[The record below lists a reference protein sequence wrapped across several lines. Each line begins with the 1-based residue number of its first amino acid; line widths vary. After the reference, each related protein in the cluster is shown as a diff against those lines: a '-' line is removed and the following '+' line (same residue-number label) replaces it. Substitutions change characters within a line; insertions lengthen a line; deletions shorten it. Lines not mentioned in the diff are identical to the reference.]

1 MKNHKF
7 ITSFKNLMPLTTY
20 SYVVESLDGNWPASV
35 SPASGSFSTLTGSMD
50 IETELSFCAS
60 SASCSGVTLLEYESD
75 SCSSDSIP
83 FADVRIALSLPYSNI
98 KVYGN
103 KEHFECEECLQT
115 PIILVQENVNLDN
128 ITSNSIN
135 FPIGISGLNYYSTYN
150 YTIELVDSNS
160 LLGFTDLSGTITTNA
175 NSFEAINPKMILCE
189 NSGECSG
196 YSTLG
201 SISNCLDSLPYADIR
216 VKITSDCLDYPIY
229 SNRIHI
235 QCDYCWPK
243 INFDLLDGTAI
254 VTDSN
259 SFDLNVTI
267 SNLKPYQTYNYS
279 ITNIESNNIMAFEHL
294 SGSFITDEETSYDLI
309 NKIIF
314 CDVSG
319 YYSNYNIINNNN
331 AVCDLDKYVKFDITL
346 DSDCL
351 DNPVTSPINKI
362 ECDNCL
368 PNRHSVVLF
377 PKNIYQA
384 DSAIDINGTLDNLLL
399 DHTYSYEFESKGGN
413 WPIKIYP
420 VSGSFI
426 AKTPTKEIL
435 SQAWFCCPSGSC
447 GSTPFTKTY
456 DSLRY
461 KTNYLTQD
469 IRLKVTD
476 TCANHLVYDDRT
488 IFIQLADLEITPVND
503 TYNVILDS
511 QTKGCYDF
519 LMKVNNCINTHS
531 YTYQYHAID
540 GNWPV
545 ILSNVSG
552 SFTNQPLIH
561 NIKTQ
566 LTFCPSTGV
575 CNNQSNVLTPPSVL
589 SYNSLL
595 NSTCNNSKFISLQL
609 SVTSNCYPNQKAFF
623 SEPITVY
630 CEDCI
635 PLPSITLDIEK

>member
-7 ITSFKNLMPLTTY
+7 ITSLKNLLPLTTY
-20 SYVVESLDGNWPASV
+20 SYSIESVNGNWPVVA
-35 SPASGSFSTLTGSMD
+35 SPASGSFYTLKDSYD
-50 IETELSFCAS
+50 IETTLRFCAS
-60 SASCSGVTLLEYESD
+60 SGTCSGITKLAYSPTT
-75 SCSSDSIP
+75 CSSGIIP
-83 FADVRIALSLPYSNI
+83 FVDARIVLNLPYSNI
-98 KVYGN
+98 KLYGDV
-103 KEHFECEECLQT
+103 EHVECLECLIEPSIET
-115 PIILVQENVNLDN
+115 VDNIELNNDTGNVVNLD
-128 ITSNSIN
+128 
-135 FPIGISGLNYYSTYN
+135 ISFNNLNNNSTYN
-150 YTIELVDSNS
+150 YTIELLEGNT
-160 LLGFTDLSGTITTNA
+160 LLGSNNLSGTIITTNNYIDTIQSRIA
-175 NSFEAINPKMILCE
+175 LCE
-189 NSGECSG
+189 TTGECAA
-196 YSTLG
+196 YTTTLG
-201 SISNCLDSLPYADIR
+201 SIFSCDTNPYAKLR
-216 VKITSDCLDYPIY
+216 VKL
-229 SNRIHI
+229 
-235 QCDYCWPK
+235 
-243 INFDLLDGTAI
+243 
-254 VTDSN
+254 
-259 SFDLNVTI
+259 
-267 SNLKPYQTYNYS
+267 
-279 ITNIESNNIMAFEHL
+279 E
-294 SGSFITDEETSYDLI
+294 
-309 NKIIF
+309 
-314 CDVSG
+314 
-319 YYSNYNIINNNN
+319 
-331 AVCDLDKYVKFDITL
+331 
-346 DSDCL
+346 SDCL
-351 DNPVTSPINKI
+351 DNPTYSNPTTINCDYCWPRIIFETENNVTLTNSNEYDIGINLINLKPYSTYQYSIENIQSNSIIGFDSISGSFTTNETVDTSIIPKLVFCDISGYYNNYTIINNHNICDINKYVKFNVTI
-362 ECDNCL
+362 NSDCLENPISSQPITIVCEDCL
-368 PNRHSVVLF
+368 PNRHSVVLDTV
-377 PKNIYQA
+377 NIYQA
-384 DSAIDINGTLDNLLL
+384 DSAIDLTGNLSNLLSE
-399 DHTYSYEFESKGGN
+399 HTYSYQFESKGGN

-426 AKTPTKEIL
+426 AKTQTKEIL

-519 LMKVNNCINTHS
+519 SMKVNNCINTHS